1 MDDLL
6 DMKFDLSIE
15 TDNPAILRDQI
26 RESTQIY
33 YHYAHKL
40 KIAEANVAQAKLDL
54 KVLEARLADGMR
66 VDNPKVS
73 ETKIDKMM
81 ATFPEYVTGVQTLN
95 AAKFVEGKY
104 AALVKSL
111 EQRYSLLV
119 SVAYLIKQE
128 LRQQDITI

>member
-26 RESTQIY
+26 RGATEIY

-54 KVLEARLADGMR
+54 KQLEAKIADGLR
-66 VDNPKVS
+66 AENSKIS
-73 ETKIDKMM
+73 EAKIDKVM
-81 ATFPEYVTGVQTLN
+81 ASFPEYVTGVQVLN
-95 AAKFVEGKY
+95 ASKFVEGKY

-111 EQRYSLLV
+111 EQRHSLLV

-128 LRQQDITI
+128 LRQQDMTI